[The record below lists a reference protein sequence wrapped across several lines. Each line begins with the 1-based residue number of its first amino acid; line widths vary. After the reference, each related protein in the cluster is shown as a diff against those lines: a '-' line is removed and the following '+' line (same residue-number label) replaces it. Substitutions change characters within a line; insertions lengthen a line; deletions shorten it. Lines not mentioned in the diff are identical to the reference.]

1 MSPLLSHILVG
12 ALIVAGQWLVLGR
25 IHVWNAW
32 PDAVLLYVAWTGLK
46 LGRRQGA
53 LTGFGSGLLMDAL
66 YGTWGIQMFVKTL
79 IGFLMGLFQSGDRQ
93 VIPMIPS
100 FILRSSFVV
109 ALLHNG
115 LFAVFT
121 ALSAGTKNIS
131 IVTGVWLGSSVYT
144 TALAGLALLFAT
156 RTR

>member
-1 MSPLLSHILVG
+1 MSPFHTRILVG
-12 ALIVAGQWLVLGR
+12 ALIVAAQWLILGR
-25 IHVWNAW
+25 LQLWNSW
-32 PDAVLLYVAWTGLK
+32 PDAVLLYVVWTGLQ

-53 LTGFGSGLLMDAL
+53 LAGFASGFAMDAL
-66 YGTWGIQMFVKTL
+66 YGTWGIQMFAKTTT
-79 IGFLMGLFQSGDRQ
+79 GFLMGLFQSSERQ
-93 VIPMIPS
+93 ILPMIPS
-100 FILRSSFVV
+100 FILGGSLAV

-131 IVTGVWLGSSVYT
+131 IVTGVWLGSSIYT
-144 TALAGLALLFAT
+144 AALAGLAMLFAK